1 MNRLAMIA
9 QAISEWSVKSVGP
22 GVSPCSKEGSHEHGD
37 RR

>member
-9 QAISEWSVKSVGP
+9 QAISECSVKRVGP
-22 GVSPCSKEGSHEHGD
+22 GSQALLEERSHEHGD